1 MNNLTRYDIR
11 GIAGIRTRGRFDPEQ
26 SALPMHWTAG
36 GFDLYLNCT
45 ALSVEIE
52 AHFSAQTPWLA
63 LFIDGAPVSR
73 MPLEEGTHT
82 YALVSGLETDR
93 PHIFSVLRDTQPLAD
108 GGIISVTAHAVY
120 TDGEPLTP
128 PAHRLR
134 IECIGDSLTTGEGLV
149 GAVGEMSW
157 RTAWL
162 SGINGWPMQTAA
174 ALDAD
179 LSIVSQSGW
188 GVYCEWTG
196 SEQAAI
202 PRIYDQICAHEAAGQ
217 KPYDFAAHP
226 VDAVIVN
233 LGTNDA
239 TGIRSRAEADQPKS
253 IEEYGRAV
261 EGFIRHLRAVYPGA
275 YILWIYGMC
284 GHDLIDTVRAAV
296 ARVRRTD
303 KRVGFETL
311 PPAAAHELG
320 SRAHP
325 GVPSQTKAA
334 RIVVRHLQKH
344 LGQ

>member
-1 MNNLTRYDIR
+1 MNELTRLAIR
-11 GIAGIRTRGRFDPEQ
+11 GIEHIRTRGRFDPEQ
-26 SALPMHWTAG
+26 SDLPMHWTAS

-45 ALSVEIE
+45 ALSVEID
-52 AHFSAQTPWLA
+52 AKFTAQTPWLV
-63 LFIDGAPVSR
+63 LQIDGATVSR
-73 MPLEEGTHT
+73 MPLENGTHT

-93 PHIFSVLRDTQPLAD
+93 PHVFSVLRDTQALS
-108 GGIISVTAHAVY
+108 GGEIEHVIARAVY
-120 TDGEPLTP
+120 TDGEPLP
-128 PAHRLR
+128 LPAHKLS

-149 GAVGEMSW
+149 GAFDEQSW

-162 SGINGWPMQTAA
+162 STIGGWPVQTAN

-179 LSIVSQSGW
+179 LSVFSQSGW

-196 SEQAAI
+196 SEEAAI
-202 PRIYDQICAHEAAGQ
+202 PRIYDQICAHEAAGR

-239 TGIRSRAEADQPKS
+239 SGIRKRDEADQPRS
-253 IEEYGRAV
+253 AQELSRAV
-261 EGFIRHLRAVYPGA
+261 ERFIRHLREVYPDA

-284 GHDLIDTVRAAV
+284 GHDLIDSIRSAV

-311 PPAAAHELG
+311 PPAGEGEIG
-320 SRAHP
+320 SRSHP
-325 GVPSQTKAA
+325 GAPNHAKTA
-334 RIVVRHLQKH
+334 RIVVRHLKKH